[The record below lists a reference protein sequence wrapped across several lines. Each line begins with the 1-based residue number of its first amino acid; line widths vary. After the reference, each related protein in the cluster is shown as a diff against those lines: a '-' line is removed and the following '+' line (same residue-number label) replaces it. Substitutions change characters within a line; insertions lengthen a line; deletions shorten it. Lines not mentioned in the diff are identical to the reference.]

1 MFTFFTVYL
10 LLKNTLDDEGSAI
23 SNDILKMPH
32 GTLEME
38 RPMKLFDMK
47 KFQQVLQKEETYY
60 WEGYFE
66 RAKLEVMLFSI
77 LATLWHNAILEAF
90 ISVWYVSS
98 SNSIVSNS
106 IVNLLV
112 TDPPHNTCQ

>member
-1 MFTFFTVYL
+1 MFVYVQLFVYFSSVCL
-10 LLKNTLDDEGSAI
+10 LFKNTLDDEGSAI

-66 RAKLEVMLFSI
+66 REKRDVIFHPKI
-77 LATLWHNAILEAF
+77 
-90 ISVWYVSS
+90 
-98 SNSIVSNS
+98 NSMAQRNS
-106 IVNLLV
+106 
-112 TDPPHNTCQ
+112 